1 MSKEFFHNLRFTLPI
16 SLIMW
21 ALFVLLVV
29 SVTGCASLVPNYVAP
44 ELEHMSHATQHAPFT
59 NSPTKYG
66 ANIASVV
73 VGYNLPHNLNV
84 ELSDGVSLDRHYAQS
99 NQWGDIEGPREQFS
113 ARIRYMIQVR
123 K

>member
-1 MSKEFFHNLRFTLPI
+1 MGNIYHGLRFALPI

-21 ALFVLLVV
+21 ALFVWLMLAMLG
-29 SVTGCASLVPNYVAP
+29 GCALVPNYVAP
-44 ELEHMSHATQHAPFT
+44 EFEHMSHATQHLNGEHT
-59 NSPTKYG
+59 NYG

-73 VGYNLPHNLNV
+73 VGYNLPHSFNV
-84 ELSDGVSLDRHYAQS
+84 ELAEGISLDKHWAQS
-99 NQWGDIEGPREQFS
+99 NQYGDIEGPREQFS